1 MNKVTIQ
8 LRDIQLSQLNTQCLL
23 LVAKFVRRLKARK
36 GVYLRMQD
44 DDILLQISERANRTR
59 DTELKALYADLK
71 KEILNSVHQSLLSR

>member
-1 MNKVTIQ
+1 MNKITIQ

-36 GVYLRMQD
+36 GVSLRMQD
-44 DDILLQISERANRTR
+44 DDILLQISERANHTR